1 MGECLSYKQMVVSSS
16 LAEGTLKT
24 LKIFVIIYITNER
37 TKGFKGGFTMKK
49 VKAILYM
56 VTYKDDFNKKHIT
69 FVRGYS
75 EVRFLE
81 ERFGNVHFEKL

>member
-1 MGECLSYKQMVVSSS
+1 
-16 LAEGTLKT
+16 
-24 LKIFVIIYITNER
+24 
-37 TKGFKGGFTMKK
+37 MKK

-81 ERFGNVHFEKL
+81 ERFGNIHFEKLQFKTMQLQNI